1 VSDSKADFYRKK
13 YEQSFSDAF
22 FDPTIIGP
30 TIKAKEP
37 EKPGKVA
44 NAIAY
49 TIVFIL
55 MTALAFVWLGFLAV
69 LIMMV
74 FALPFLKAYAAGV
87 LFNMVLVTTASNKKT
102 K

>member
-1 VSDSKADFYRKK
+1 VKRDNLTFTDFYV
-13 YEQSFSDAF
+13 
-22 FDPTIIGP
+22 DPNIIGP

-74 FALPFLKAYAAGV
+74 FALPFLKACAAGV
-87 LFNMVLVTTASNKKT
+87 LFNMVLVTIARNKKT

>member
-1 VSDSKADFYRKK
+1 LSKETANTDSLSDWLYNPNLVGPSIGAKK
-13 YEQSFSDAF
+13 EV
-22 FDPTIIGP
+22 
-30 TIKAKEP
+30 
-37 EKPGKVA
+37 KPGKVA

-74 FALPFLKAYAAGV
+74 FSLSFLKAFAAGV
-87 LFNMVLVTTASNKKT
+87 LFNMVLVAIASNKKT